1 MNKGDVCL
9 VDCVTTHTILQ
20 EKRYFL
26 NLALTNGNVSTKCG
40 PINLVEGFGR
50 VNIML
55 SNGIRFHI
63 NDVLY
68 SSKSTRNLLNF
79 KDIHKNG
86 YHIETTNE
94 GNTKCHYITFIVY
107 DKKLVVKKFSTFS
120 SMLYHTNIKLIE
132 SYVVVN

>member
-26 NLALTNGNVSTKCG
+26 NLALMNGNVSTICG
-40 PINLVEGFGR
+40 TKNLVEGFGR
-50 VNIML
+50 ANIML
-55 SNGIRFHI
+55 SNGIRFLI

-68 SSKSTRNLLNF
+68 FSKSTRNLLNF

-86 YHIETTNE
+86 YQIETTNE
-94 GNTKCHYITFIVY
+94 GNIKCLYITFIVY
-107 DKKLVVKKFSTFS
+107 DKKLVKKFSTFS
-120 SMLYHTNIKLIE
+120 SLLYHTNIKLIE

>member
-1 MNKGDVCL
+1 MNKDDVCL

-26 NLALTNGNVSTKCG
+26 NLALTNGNVSTICG
-40 PINLVEGFGR
+40 ATNLVEGFGR
-50 VNIML
+50 ANIML

-68 SSKSTRNLLNF
+68 FSKSTRNLLNF

-86 YHIETTNE
+86 Y
-94 GNTKCHYITFIVY
+94 
-107 DKKLVVKKFSTFS
+107 
-120 SMLYHTNIKLIE
+120 
-132 SYVVVN
+132 